1 MLFLGIIS
9 WKGASRFNEGGGGC
23 FSDWGASFLSGG
35 VPWGDIGFDGRGFQK
50 KSLDGGGGG
59 VAPHYGKLCWYN
71 LP

>member
-1 MLFLGIIS
+1 M
-9 WKGASRFNEGGGGC
+9 RGGGC

-59 VAPHYGKLCWYN
+59 
-71 LP
+71 LPPTMGNSAGTTCLDECFLFHLIT